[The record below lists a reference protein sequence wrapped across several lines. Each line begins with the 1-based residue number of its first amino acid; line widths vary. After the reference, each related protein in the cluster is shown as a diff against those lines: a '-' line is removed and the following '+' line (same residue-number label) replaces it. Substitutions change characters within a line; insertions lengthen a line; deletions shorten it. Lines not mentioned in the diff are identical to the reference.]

1 MEMNLLAY
9 DFILDGLI
17 LPITPKKLTLQIE
30 NKNEVINII
39 NVGDINIIKYPG
51 LSTFS
56 FEFLVPAY
64 KYHFAKDFQE
74 QKIYLD
80 KLEWLK
86 LNPKPFLFAISRK
99 MPNGKIVHPTNIQV
113 TLEDYTV
120 TEDTANGFDLLC
132 SVRLKQYKQYS
143 AQKLDIT
150 ENDDGTQ
157 TVQIEQER
165 DTSNKETPTTYTVK
179 KGDTLW
185 NIAKKILGQ
194 GIKYKEIAAKNNI
207 SNPNKIYPGQV
218 LKL

>member
-1 MEMNLLAY
+1 
-9 DFILDGLI
+9 
-17 LPITPKKLTLQIE
+17 
-30 NKNEVINII
+30 
-39 NVGDINIIKYPG
+39 
-51 LSTFS
+51 
-56 FEFLVPAY
+56 
-64 KYHFAKDFQE
+64 
-74 QKIYLD
+74 
-80 KLEWLK
+80 
-86 LNPKPFLFAISRK
+86 